1 MSLAGMPF
9 FFTLIQTIV
18 MKKFLFILWAVLCFV
33 LWTGCSEDDGP
44 APTLALTD
52 SEVEF
57 VLGSEQNDAL
67 SITFTSTADWQARTN
82 VNWAVPSPQR
92 GTAGSATVRLLA
104 ASDNATGD
112 DRQGTLTITAG
123 SLTLTVDFTQP
134 AKPVLVVGE
143 TEYTVSAESEI
154 FDIEYQTNLNGPVTL
169 ASATDEMPDWVQA
182 APESRVLHNG
192 TFSLRLAVNPYDEA
206 RSAGLVLRGTDDN
219 GETVSSARFTLTQ
232 TARNVGTSQS
242 MAGDKQVVQLQAHG
256 IGEGV
261 PIVLMGDGFLDTD
274 IGCGRYEQVMR
285 QAMENFFTEEPY
297 RSLRDFFDVWMVTA
311 VSRNNAFTSGYST
324 AFGCQVDALNGIPNS
339 TGIGGDDAMVMEYAA
354 LVPELA
360 ADPDLFE
367 EALCIVV
374 LNSTVYAG
382 TCWFGFGNEL
392 GEAVEFAVCY
402 CPTIYGVD
410 DDMFRRVL
418 CHEAGGHGF
427 AKLMDEYSYQE
438 MGEMPPSEILAHQ
451 QWQAELGWAMN
462 VDFIPSA
469 FDVVWSHFLQDE
481 RYQGPDV
488 FGETLGVYQGAC
500 TYWSGAYR
508 PTNESMMRSNT
519 HGFNAPSREAIYKR
533 VMQLAYGDGWTYDY
547 EEFVAFDQAHLPQP
561 VGTQTK
567 AADDGTRPFAVPR
580 FAGRP
585 LTYPR
590 P

>member
-1 MSLAGMPF
+1 
-9 FFTLIQTIV
+9 
-18 MKKFLFILWAVLCFV
+18 MKKILFSLWAVLCLV

-44 APTLALTD
+44 APTLALAD
-52 SEVEF
+52 PEAEF
-57 VLGSEQNDAL
+57 VLGSSQNASL
-67 SITFTSTADWQARTN
+67 PISFTSSADWQARTN
-82 VNWAVPSPQR
+82 VNWAVPSPQQ
-92 GTAGSATVRLLA
+92 GTAGAVTLNLLA
-104 ASDNATGD
+104 SAENATGD
-112 DRQGTLTITAG
+112 DRHGVLTITSG
-123 SLTLTVDFTQP
+123 DLTLTVDFIQP
-134 AKPVLVVGE
+134 AKPVLAATATDFPVPAEEG
-143 TEYTVSAESEI
+143 SASI
-154 FDIEYQTNLNGPVTL
+154 SYQTNLDGVITL
-169 ASATDEMPDWVQA
+169 TSPTGELPDWLQV
-182 APESRVLHNG
+182 APENRALHDGALNVL
-192 TFSLRLAVNPYDEA
+192 VEQNPYDSQ
-206 RSAGLVLRGTDDN
+206 RSAQLVLQGVDGNGT
-219 GETVSSARFTLTQ
+219 TVSSTRFTLTQ
-232 TARNVGTSQS
+232 AARGVGTSQS
-242 MAGDKQVVQLQAHG
+242 MAGDKQVTQLQVHG
-256 IGEGV
+256 IGNGV

-274 IGCGRYEQVMR
+274 ISSGRYEQVMR

-297 RSLRDFFDVWMVTA
+297 RSLRDYFDVWMVTA

-324 AFGCQVDALNGIPNS
+324 AFSSQVDALNGIPNS
-339 TGIGGDDAMVMEYAA
+339 TGIGGDDATVMEYAA

-382 TCWFGFGNEL
+382 TCWFGFGNNL
-392 GEAVEFAVCY
+392 GEVVEFAVCY
-402 CPTIYGVD
+402 CPTIYGID

-438 MGEMPPSEILAHQ
+438 MGTMPESEILSHQ
-451 QWQAELGWAMN
+451 EWQAELGWAMN
-462 VDFIPSA
+462 VDFIPSS

-481 RYQGPDV
+481 RYQGPDI

-508 PTNESMMRSNT
+508 PTNESMMRSNM

-533 VMQLAYGDGWTYDY
+533 IMRLAYGDAWTYDY

-567 AADDGTRPFAVPR
+567 AADDGTRPFAAPR